1 MIWPIIF
8 SLSTALADE
17 PVLENIASARA
28 SISQTERQQREV
40 LSQLFTINKKIKQIA
55 TTQARL
61 SEKMFAQEATV
72 KALAQ
77 EVRELEGKS
86 DQHREMLNR
95 RLRRLYEGRSQTGF
109 QWLFSAQTPLELEQH
124 RRYLKKMVDS
134 DHHYLKLYLANL
146 GSVKQKRDQLKGKVA
161 RLLQM
166 QKGVKAQ
173 ETLLAR
179 EQKEKSRLMGQLN
192 AVRDSRLGELKD
204 LREKHQ
210 DLSEA
215 LSLAFFEHKGNLPAP
230 VEARPTREYGA
241 FVDPAFRFRL
251 MLKGFF
257 YSGTAQS
264 AVKSVFAGKVVFAQA
279 LPGFGKTVI
288 VDHGDNYYTVY
299 AFASKL
305 AVHKGAEVREGET
318 LAWAGARSPLFGP
331 GLYFEIRH
339 FTEAIDPRGWIKEPV
354 IKTANTF

>member
-8 SLSTALADE
+8 SLATAMADE
-17 PVLENIASARA
+17 PALENIASARA
-28 SISQTERQQREV
+28 SISQTERERREV
-40 LSQLFTINKKIKQIA
+40 LSQLFTINQKIKSIA
-55 TTQARL
+55 AKHAHL
-61 SEKMFAQEATV
+61 NESMFAQEAAV
-72 KALAQ
+72 RGLAQ
-77 EVRELEGKS
+77 EVQELEGKS

-95 RLRRLYEGRSQTGF
+95 RLRQLYQGRSQNNF
-109 QWLFSAQTPLELEQH
+109 QWLFSARTPLELEQH
-124 RRYLKKMVDS
+124 QRYLKKMVDS
-134 DHHYLKLYLANL
+134 DHRYLKLYLTNL
-146 GSVKQKRDQLKGKVA
+146 GSLKQKRDQLKSKVA

-166 QKGVKAQ
+166 QKGVQAQ
-173 ETLLAR
+173 ELLLAH
-179 EQKEKSRLMGQLN
+179 EQKQKSRLVGQLN

-204 LREKHQ
+204 LRKKHQ

-215 LSLAFFEHKGNLPAP
+215 LSLAFFERKGSLPSP
-230 VEARPTREYGA
+230 TEGRPAREYGA

-251 MLKGFF
+251 MHKGYF
-257 YSGTAQS
+257 YSGTAQT
-264 AVKSVFAGKVVFAQA
+264 AVKSVFAGKIVFAEA

-299 AFASKL
+299 AFASKI

-318 LAWAGARSPLFGP
+318 LGWAGARSPLFGP